1 MFSKTESI
9 IMHLSGVHDVAT
21 QRAAT
26 QVLRRLDGVRS
37 VTVDRHSAMADI
49 VFRPDKTSV
58 PTLTNALAQAGFT
71 VI

>member
-9 IMHLSGVHDVAT
+9 TMHLSGVHDVAT
-21 QRAAT
+21 QRAAV

-37 VTVDRHSAMADI
+37 AAVDRHSAMAD
-49 VFRPDKTSV
+49 VTFRPDKTSV
-58 PTLTNALAQAGFT
+58 STLTNALAQAGFT